1 MKAHEYNDQSI
12 LSIGPFTVTFVKT
25 KHPVPC
31 YGMRIEADG
40 KSLFYTADSAFL
52 ESFVPFGRNVDL
64 LLCECNFYGNMDASD
79 AGHMTSLDAGKL
91 AHEANVKKLILTH
104 LPHFGELDQ
113 LVTEAKSIYKG
124 KVELARK
131 DMEIIYLGG
140 ENMLF
145 IDNKG
150 ITDPRINLAI
160 EEYALKNL
168 DINESYLLFYINQ
181 PSIIIG
187 KNQNTIEEI
196 NTDYVEKQGLH
207 VVRRLSGGGAVYH
220 DLGNL
225 NFSFITKDDGESFHN
240 FKKFTEPVVTAL
252 HKLGVKAELS
262 GRNDIIAEGRK
273 ISGNAQFSTKG
284 RMFSHGTL
292 LFDSEMENVVS
303 ALNVKKDKIESKGIK
318 SIRSRVANISEFLS
332 KKMTIEEF
340 RSTLLDFIF
349 DDNNVEEYI
358 LTEEDW
364 KKIHELSKERYQN
377 WDWNYGKSPKFNL
390 QHSNRFPIGQI
401 DVRLEVNKGIIENC
415 KIYGD
420 FFGVGNI
427 EEIEEKLTGTRYER
441 KEIAQS
447 LEGVDIPHYFG
458 NITREEFLD
467 LVY

>member
-1 MKAHEYNDQSI
+1 
-12 LSIGPFTVTFVKT
+12 
-25 KHPVPC
+25 
-31 YGMRIEADG
+31 
-40 KSLFYTADSAFL
+40 
-52 ESFVPFGRNVDL
+52 
-64 LLCECNFYGNMDASD
+64 
-79 AGHMTSLDAGKL
+79 
-91 AHEANVKKLILTH
+91 
-104 LPHFGELDQ
+104 
-113 LVTEAKSIYKG
+113 
-124 KVELARK
+124 
-131 DMEIIYLGG
+131 
-140 ENMLF
+140 MLF

-168 DINESYLLFYINQ
+168 DINESYLLFYINE

-303 ALNVKKDKIESKGIK
+303 ALRVKKDKIESKGIK
-318 SIRSRVANISEFLS
+318 SIRSRVANISEFLAEQ
-332 KKMTIEEF
+332 MTIEEF

-349 DDNNVEEYI
+349 DGSDVEEYV

-364 KKIHELSKERYQN
+364 ENIHELSKERYQN

-390 QHSNRFPIGQI
+390 QHSHRFPVGSI
-401 DVRLEVNKGIIENC
+401 DVRLEVNKGKIDNC
-415 KIYGD
+415 KIFGD
-420 FFGVGNI
+420 FFGVGNV
-427 EEIEEKLTGTRYER
+427 EDIEEKLSGTRYER
-441 KEIAQS
+441 KDIAGA
-447 LEGVDIPHYFG
+447 LEGVDIQHYFG
-458 NITREEFLD
+458 NITKDEFVD

>member
-1 MKAHEYNDQSI
+1 
-12 LSIGPFTVTFVKT
+12 
-25 KHPVPC
+25 
-31 YGMRIEADG
+31 
-40 KSLFYTADSAFL
+40 
-52 ESFVPFGRNVDL
+52 
-64 LLCECNFYGNMDASD
+64 
-79 AGHMTSLDAGKL
+79 
-91 AHEANVKKLILTH
+91 
-104 LPHFGELDQ
+104 
-113 LVTEAKSIYKG
+113 
-124 KVELARK
+124 
-131 DMEIIYLGG
+131 
-140 ENMLF
+140 MLF

-168 DINESYLLFYINQ
+168 DINESYLLFYINE

-196 NTDYVEKQGLH
+196 NTEYVEKEGLH

-240 FKKFTEPVVTAL
+240 FKKFTEPVVKAL
-252 HKLGVKAELS
+252 NKLGVNAELS
-262 GRNDIIAEGRK
+262 GRNDLMAEGRK

-303 ALNVKKDKIESKGIK
+303 ALKVKKDKIESKGIK

-332 KKMTIEEF
+332 EKMTIEEF
-340 RSTLLDFIF
+340 RSTLLDYIF
-349 DDNNVEEYI
+349 DGSDVEEYV

-364 KKIHELSKERYQN
+364 KNINELSKERYQN

-390 QHSNRFPIGQI
+390 QHSHRFPVGGI
-401 DVRLEVNKGIIENC
+401 DVRLEVNKGMIENC

-420 FFGVGNI
+420 FFGVGNV
-427 EEIEEKLTGTRYER
+427 EDVEEKLTGTRYER
-441 KEIAQS
+441 KEIAQA
-447 LEGVDIPHYFG
+447 LEGIEIQHYFG
-458 NITREEFLD
+458 KITKEEFVD